1 MPHALLSAPPSI
13 APIAGQL
20 DIAGA
25 LTLKALPVV
34 VIVFVMAFVDTIGTL
49 IALSS
54 RAGLLDENDNLPE
67 IEKPMLADAL
77 VNLVA
82 PFVGTTTS
90 GVFVE
95 SAAGIEAGGRTGFTA
110 LVVAVLFLASLF
122 LAPIFTAIPVHATG
136 VALVAIGIVM
146 VSPIT
151 KLDFSDLTELI
162 PSFLTIVLISFTYNV
177 GVGMTAGLLLYPVLK
192 VITGRAR
199 EVPPAM
205 WVLAGMSLVFY
216 TVYPYR

>member
-25 LTLKALPVV
+25 PTLKALPVV

-82 PFVGTTTS
+82 SFVGTTTS

-95 SAAGIEAGGRTGFTA
+95 SAAGIEAGGRTG
-110 LVVAVLFLASLF
+110 
-122 LAPIFTAIPVHATG
+122 FTAIPVHATG

-162 PSFLTIVLISFTYNV
+162 PSFPTIVLISFTYNV

-192 VITGRAR
+192 VIT
-199 EVPPAM
+199 
-205 WVLAGMSLVFY
+205 VLRGIPIPLTA
-216 TVYPYR
+216 

>member
-25 LTLKALPVV
+25 PTLKALPVV

-67 IEKPMLADAL
+67 KPMLADAL

-82 PFVGTTTS
+82 SFVGTTTS

-162 PSFLTIVLISFTYNV
+162 PSFPTIVLISFTYNV

-192 VITGRAR
+192 VIT
-199 EVPPAM
+199 
-205 WVLAGMSLVFY
+205 VLRGIPIPLTA
-216 TVYPYR
+216 